1 MRKINHWTQ
10 LIMNSILSTF
20 LDFYTFTPVFSV
32 CADSESYILNQ
43 IFQLVFS
50 YKFTQFKHFVGL
62 GRRGVRRMKGGGLYI
77 VRKKENFI
85 GFFVMRICWH
95 WRGWEES
102 EWSQK
107 EKWEHS
113 SVERKALLLL
123 VEDILQCWG
132 TVSNSIALA

>member
-1 MRKINHWTQ
+1 MVGDVGGNWLHGGLCFRKFETCEEENDVSEGKVQ
-10 LIMNSILSTF
+10 
-20 LDFYTFTPVFSV
+20 VFGV
-32 CADSESYILNQ
+32 G
-43 IFQLVFS
+43 
-50 YKFTQFKHFVGL
+50 FTQFKHFVGL

-107 EKWEHS
+107 EK
-113 SVERKALLLL
+113 
-123 VEDILQCWG
+123 
-132 TVSNSIALA
+132 